1 MKKVLLAGDSWGYG
15 AGFVH
20 DANGVEGYGILTA
33 EAFTEYDFT
42 NVSHRGGLN
51 SESVQNI
58 KDCLDKADYD
68 SIFWIQTDPMRELR
82 SVMLEWDPLAT
93 TQGAF
98 VGLTATGVEVC
109 STQNLIKLM
118 EQLLS
123 ESYRD
128 LNKIAADHNKKIHC
142 LGGCSMLHPS
152 ISQHENLIPIIP
164 SIIQFLVPSF
174 TEDTFVYDTN
184 WMHLMILH
192 ADSHAVNK
200 IFSDNLREVVDL
212 CHPKISKVFGCHAHF
227 SVDSC
232 HPDPDGL
239 RLWAAECKK
248 YI

>member
-15 AGFVH
+15 AGYVYC
-20 DANGVEGYGILTA
+20 NGVEGPGILTA
-33 EAFTEYDFT
+33 EVFTEYDFT
-42 NVSHRGGLN
+42 NVSRRGGLN
-51 SESVQNI
+51 SESVRNI
-58 KDCLDKADYD
+58 KDCLLPADYD
-68 SIFWIQTDPMRELR
+68 SIFWIQTDPMRELTNIF
-82 SVMLEWDPLAT
+82 LEWKQITPTHGLH
-93 TQGAF
+93 
-98 VGLTATGVEVC
+98 VGLTAYGVEVC

-118 EQLLS
+118 EQFLS
-123 ESYRD
+123 ESYHD

-152 ISQHENLIPIIP
+152 ISHYENLIPIIP

-184 WMHLMILH
+184 WMHMMILH

-200 IFSDNLREVVDL
+200 LFSDNLREVVDL
-212 CHPKISKVFGCHAHF
+212 YHPKISKVFGYHAHF

>member
-15 AGFVH
+15 AGYIYY
-20 DANGVEGYGILTA
+20 NGVEGPGNLTA

-42 NVSHRGGLN
+42 NVSRRGGLN

-58 KDCLDKADYD
+58 KDCLAQTDYD
-68 SIFWIQTDPMRELR
+68 SIFWIQTDPMRELTL
-82 SVMLEWDPLAT
+82 VFLEWEETSPGNGRYASLSAY
-93 TQGAF
+93 GAK
-98 VGLTATGVEVC
+98 VC

-123 ESYRD
+123 ESYSA

-152 ISQHENLIPIIP
+152 ISEHKNLIPIIP
-164 SIIQFLVPSF
+164 SIMQFLVPSF
-174 TEDTFVYDTN
+174 KEDSIVYESQ
-184 WMHLMILH
+184 WFRQIIEH
-192 ADSHAVNK
+192 ADAHEVNQT
-200 IFSDNLREVVDL
+200 FSDNLRELVEVYY
-212 CHPKISKVFGCHAHF
+212 PKQAFMGQAPHF
-227 SVDSC
+227 QEDSH
-232 HPDPDGL
+232 HPDPAGL